1 MNCYIIQGIIII
13 MVFITL
19 YFFEYFDKSEEK
31 KRDFYNKI
39 KMPLFVSAIIGFILN
54 INLLNNYDNNNI
66 FIKSNENLIKSDIN
80 QEIYTDLAN
89 F

>member
-1 MNCYIIQGIIII
+1 MNCYIVQGFIIII
-13 MVFITL
+13 VFITL
-19 YFFEYFDKSEEK
+19 YFFQYYEKNEK
-31 KRDFYNKI
+31 KKNIYDKI
-39 KMPLFVSAIIGFILN
+39 KIPLFVSAIIGFILN

>member
-1 MNCYIIQGIIII
+1 

>member
-1 MNCYIIQGIIII
+1 MNCYIVQGFIIII
-13 MVFITL
+13 VFITL
-19 YFFEYFDKSEEK
+19 YFFQHYEK
-31 KRDFYNKI
+31 NENKKNIYDKI
-39 KMPLFVSAIIGFILN
+39 KIPLFVSAIIGFILN